1 LSTGAVTDCY
11 SLCPSFAFIR
21 TATEALRVLHK
32 PPGGNFG
39 KGAARFKGVDK
50 VAVLM
55 KKLEDAEYMA
65 GWILDLPSVSSDATT
80 TNTKKNDT

>member
-1 LSTGAVTDCY
+1 MFSLSFLRFY
-11 SLCPSFAFIR
+11 SHRHRGPAR
-21 TATEALRVLHK
+21 AAQA
-32 PPGGNFG
+32 PGGNFG